1 MRQIKRTRL
10 PFAQNLL
17 KIKKKI
23 IYLGEKRK
31 QMIDIINEGYTIGMI
46 IAEINEV

>member
-17 KIKKKI
+17 KIKKN
-23 IYLGEKRK
+23 YLPGREKKANDRYN
-31 QMIDIINEGYTIGMI
+31 NEGYTIGMI
-46 IAEINEV
+46 IVEINEV